1 MPVAVAAAV
10 AVPEPQ
16 QVVSTP
22 AVDPLAEIAARV
34 SKSFQL
40 SALEQRLLALLLR
53 PDAAYTVAVAAQE
66 LALSCEQAIITLAS
80 DQRLRAHGL
89 VEVGESAELGFLRP
103 DDRLFAGR
111 GLLLSGLV
119 SEAALFTGQLPGVM
133 HLPAPSPGT
142 SWAQELMLEKP
153 SPQLTELVK
162 EKLVAAQPV
171 LLWLSG
177 CSVEQSQALAQLL
190 RYRLQRPVV
199 QLDGTALQGWPVPQL
214 ASALRRLRRDADLK
228 GAVLLVTEAHLLG
241 GAWRALAGPRP
252 AGQSAPLI
260 LASSQQLA
268 APVPLGA
275 PGVGLRGDQAWL
287 TCSVSLRV
295 QPVGAVQAGAGP
307 TSADAAAGMVAD
319 PALDDPA
326 AMASRDDARRRAAMD
341 AARAMGKPI
350 PTELMAAVPPPAA
363 AAPVSRPATPGPTP
377 AAAAALSTAPAPA
390 AVPAPAESAAP
401 SAPKPMNPRLA
412 AALAKAGMLPPG
424 TQVATPTPAAR
435 PGAKPAEVAAAPP
448 ARPVP
453 ASPTAVDSAVAAP
466 DSKELVEPP
475 PPDDQPPLPLADD
488 APHEEALRVLR
499 TTPNQAQRAELLRR
513 FAGSKSPA
521 VIQLFRANTSSPH
534 PGVRAAA
541 EAGMASVFGVNW
553 NRSRPIAP
561 PVQPPRSD
569 DSGRGP
575 GGAF

>member
-1 MPVAVAAAV
+1 M
-10 AVPEPQ
+10 AVPEPPP
-16 QVVSTP
+16 VVSAP
-22 AVDPLAEIAARV
+22 AVDPLAEIAGRV
-34 SKSFQL
+34 AKSFQL

-53 PDAAYTVAVAAQE
+53 PDAAYTVAMAAQE
-66 LALSCEQAIITLAS
+66 LALSCEQAIIALAS

-142 SWAQELMLEKP
+142 SWAQELMIEKP

-171 LLWLSG
+171 LLWLSW
-177 CSVEQSQALAQLL
+177 CSVEQSQALVQLL

-214 ASALRRLRRDADLK
+214 AAALRRLRRDADLK

-260 LASSQQLA
+260 LASSQQLS

-295 QPVGAVQAGAGP
+295 QPVGAVQTGAGP

-319 PALDDPA
+319 PVLDDPA

-377 AAAAALSTAPAPA
+377 AAAAVLSAAPAPA

-453 ASPTAVDSAVAAP
+453 ASPAAVDSAVAAP

>member
-153 SPQLTELVK
+153 SLQLTELVK

-260 LASSQQLA
+260 LASSQQLS

-453 ASPTAVDSAVAAP
+453 ASPAAVDSAVAAP